1 MKNIEAFMNS
11 LGGLAE
17 MTAVFYQ
24 ALVHSGLSEDVA
36 IALTVKMI
44 HEVAQLTL
52 AKSEGN
58 NETK

>member
-1 MKNIEAFMNS
+1 MKDFEQFMDS

-17 MTAVFYQ
+17 MTAIFYE

-36 IALTVKMI
+36 ITLTIKMI

-52 AKSEGN
+52 SKSEDN
-58 NETK
+58 DESE